1 MLTLRRPGLQGTR
14 RLRRLPPRRRCRP
27 VAVPSSSPR
36 STFRTVLRY
45 VPRYRA
51 PLIVGALAL
60 VSSQVLSAVAP
71 QALRL
76 ASAALEHA
84 AGRPRDEVVSTARTY
99 ALLYVA
105 TMLASG
111 VGSYVMRRRLVGV
124 SRLVER
130 DLKRDVFAHLARLPL
145 SFFDRMRTGDLLAR
159 LTGDVE
165 AVRFTVGPGV
175 MYLAQTAIKAP
186 VAMGLMLWMDWR
198 LTLLVL
204 APLAGIAVVVRI
216 VSPAVLRHSRAV
228 QDRAADLS
236 ARAQESFAGARVVRA
251 YATEP
256 HEEDDFRAKND
267 ALLAENLALARQRA
281 WMFGGLRLSG
291 DLATL
296 ALVGLGGARII
307 GGPLDVSTL
316 LAFVVYVDML
326 WWPMISLGFVLASL
340 QRAVGAMQRIDEVI
354 STPLEPVTATGAS
367 PAPAPARFR
376 GAISVRSLSFSYP
389 GTSRPALEDVSVEV
403 PAGGTLA
410 IVGPVGSGKS
420 TLVSLLPRLYEPP
433 PGGVALDG
441 LDVRD
446 VALDR
451 LRAAFAF
458 VPQDAF
464 LFSAPLSENL
474 AYGVRGDAEP
484 ARVARSAAAAGLSD
498 DLEGFPQ
505 GLSTV
510 VGERGITLSG
520 GQRQRATIA
529 RALMLDAPVLVLDDA
544 LSSVDTR
551 TEAAIL
557 DGLRAER
564 RGRTAIVVA
573 HRLSTVRDADRILV
587 LDAGRV
593 AEQGTHEEL
602 LAKGGWYART
612 WRLQRLHAEIEEIA

>member
-204 APLAGIAVVVRI
+204 APLAGIALVVRLL
-216 VSPAVLRHSRAV
+216 SPAVLRHSRAV

-256 HEEDDFRAKND
+256 HEESDFGAKVD
-267 ALLAENLALARQRA
+267 GLLRETLALARQRA
-281 WMFGGLRLSG
+281 WMMGGLRLSG
-291 DLATL
+291 DLALL
-296 ALVGLGGARII
+296 AVVGLGGARAI
-307 GGPLDVSTL
+307 GGEVSVSTL
-316 LAFVVYVDML
+316 VTFLFYVDML
-326 WWPMISLGFVLASL
+326 WWPMISFGYVLASL
-340 QRAVGAMQRIDEVI
+340 QRAGAAMARIAEV
-354 STPLEPVTATGAS
+354 LD
-367 PAPAPARFR
+367 APAEPETSAGAPPAAVPARFR
-376 GAISVRSLSFSYP
+376 GAIAVRDLTFAYP
-389 GTSRPALEDVSVEV
+389 GASRAALENVSIEA
-403 PAGGTLA
+403 PAGSTLA
-410 IVGPVGSGKS
+410 LVGPVGSGKS

-433 PGGVALDG
+433 PGTVRLDG
-441 LDVRD
+441 FDVREIP
-446 VALDR
+446 LER

-464 LFSAPLSENL
+464 LFSAALRENL
-474 AYGVRGDAEP
+474 AYGVRGEPDA
-484 ARVARSAAAAGLSD
+484 ARIARAASAAGLSS
-498 DLEGFPQ
+498 DLARFPT
-505 GLSTV
+505 GLETV

-529 RALMLDAPVLVLDDA
+529 RALAVDAPVLVL
-544 LSSVDTR
+544 
-551 TEAAIL
+551 
-557 DGLRAER
+557 
-564 RGRTAIVVA
+564 
-573 HRLSTVRDADRILV
+573 
-587 LDAGRV
+587 
-593 AEQGTHEEL
+593 
-602 LAKGGWYART
+602 
-612 WRLQRLHAEIEEIA
+612 